1 MSEIFLLLKYT
12 MKNRGKGGKISKFL
26 SPILPFFFMLVFG
39 VPVGALAYKILS
51 PVNIYIPAIVP
62 EGYTLMDGIVSL
74 VIIILSFLFFLG
86 YSPMIIF
93 TLFENETIPFLL
105 SLPVKRISVFA
116 VSSYDALG
124 TAGVPAWY
132 VVSFPIIYAI
142 VLKISPVVPVLS
154 FIFYIVLLIAISNL
168 FAMVLSRFV
177 SRTGAKR
184 GGMIVYFITL
194 FLYLIIYTPLSSTN
208 KQNLVEFAQK
218 LKGLFHISLSPFL
231 PSTWLINGMKGSVS
245 GLFYLLALS
254 LFLYVLTYQLSKGMD
269 FYVEKRVERKKVKF
283 TPFSMPLLR
292 KDWLYFKREPMNL
305 YLVGFSLLFPLIMF
319 TGSRDPF
326 AILIMGVA
334 IAGMYVPM
342 LTAGLYT
349 IERKSCPLPL
359 TFPQNPSGALLTKAI
374 LPTFTFSLIALI
386 LSIPAVV
393 KEPLTIILIVWF
405 PLLYYSLSLFTLY
418 LLLLRPSRD
427 LTKKNILEL
436 WEMLL
441 MEFSTVLIAS
451 MIYLAGGLYMSTLRG
466 NEQKPLHFMSKN
478 PVLFHALGIGLPTF
492 AIIMLFLLTG
502 LFRGK
507 IKRMGDRICG

>member
-1 MSEIFLLLKYT
+1 M
-12 MKNRGKGGKISKFL
+12 
-26 SPILPFFFMLVFG
+26 
-39 VPVGALAYKILS
+39 
-51 PVNIYIPAIVP
+51 
-62 EGYTLMDGIVSL
+62 
-74 VIIILSFLFFLG
+74 
-86 YSPMIIF
+86 
-93 TLFENETIPFLL
+93 
-105 SLPVKRISVFA
+105 
-116 VSSYDALG
+116 
-124 TAGVPAWY
+124 
-132 VVSFPIIYAI
+132 
-142 VLKISPVVPVLS
+142 
-154 FIFYIVLLIAISNL
+154 LIAISNL

-208 KQNLVEFAQK
+208 KQNVVEFAQK

-231 PSTWLINGMKGSVS
+231 PSTWLINGMKGSIS

-283 TPFSMPLLR
+283 TPFSMPLFR

-319 TGSRDPF
+319 TSSRDPF

-359 TFPQNPSGALLTKAI
+359 TFPQNPSGTLLTKTI
-374 LPTFTFSLIALI
+374 LPTLTFSLIALI
-386 LSIPAVV
+386 ISIPAIVI
-393 KEPLTIILIVWF
+393 EPLTIILIAWF
-405 PLLYYSLSLFTLY
+405 PLLYYLLSLFTLY
-418 LLLLRPSRD
+418 LLLSRPSRD
-427 LTKKNILEL
+427 LTKKNILDL

-441 MEFSTVLIAS
+441 MEFSTILIAS

-466 NEQKPLHFMSKN
+466 DEQKLLHLMSKN

-492 AIIMLFLLTG
+492 AIIMLILLTG